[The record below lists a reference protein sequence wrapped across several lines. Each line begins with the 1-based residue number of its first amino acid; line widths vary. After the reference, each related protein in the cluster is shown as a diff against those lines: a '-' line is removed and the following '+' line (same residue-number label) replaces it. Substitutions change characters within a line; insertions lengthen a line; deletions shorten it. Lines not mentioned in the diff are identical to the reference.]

1 MDVVIV
7 CGAPA
12 SGKTRYVK
20 ENMQLGDFVVDL
32 DAIRAAVSFYDGK
45 MPLNNLTATIFDIRD
60 YIYALIEQSAIDA
73 PRCWVIAGL
82 PKKADRD
89 RLAARLKA
97 KVVFLNTTEDECVR
111 RAIADDTRTDKN
123 FQIKIITEY
132 FTTTQKSRRAKA
144 ATKRLHAIRRHYTKR
159 LTTKK
164 AGRIFAPR
172 FYYACDK
179 IIISTP

>member
-89 RLAARLKA
+89 LPPA
-97 KVVFLNTTEDECVR
+97 
-111 RAIADDTRTDKN
+111 
-123 FQIKIITEY
+123 
-132 FTTTQKSRRAKA
+132 
-144 ATKRLHAIRRHYTKR
+144 
-159 LTTKK
+159 
-164 AGRIFAPR
+164 
-172 FYYACDK
+172 
-179 IIISTP
+179 

>member
-97 KVVFLNTTEDECVR
+97 KVVFLNTTEDKCVR

-132 FTTTQKSRRAKA
+132 FTTYYKDAKITPRESRDKTIARYTA
-144 ATKRLHAIRRHYTKR
+144 ALYKTIN
-159 LTTKK
+159 
-164 AGRIFAPR
+164 
-172 FYYACDK
+172 D
-179 IIISTP
+179 